1 MYNPPNSFIFIAYMD
16 ISSRNSRV
24 YYLSQVFHSM
34 VFTAPI
40 WIVFYTLRGVSATE
54 ISLIITFAYMMQM
67 VWELPSGALADLIGR
82 RKIIIISSL
91 SYLAF
96 FYAEGFLWF
105 LILNLLMS
113 IGDSFRSG
121 SEEALIYDSFKEVGK
136 EDGISKVFANVS
148 ALYQG
153 GLIFS
158 AIAGGVLYTF
168 NPVLPSIVYGVVLL
182 IAGVIT
188 FFYIEPKIDSEKFTL
203 KNYWLQIVN
212 GSKEAFNSGKY
223 STLISMFYIFIG
235 GIAWSSTLFFNESLL
250 VDMGYSDTV
259 RGILGGVLRFINI
272 ILITYVLAKGKYF
285 STRGIIL
292 LFPVI
297 MLIAYL
303 PGIFLTSTIAPLFIQ
318 LAMLA
323 TTARFIMLSPV
334 VNKVFSSKY
343 RATALSF
350 LSLMIGFVYIALT
363 GVSAYV
369 IPEFGIK
376 IMYTLLGVFTLFTV
390 VPLAYQILRYR
401 REQEAAGI
409 VL

>member
-1 MYNPPNSFIFIAYMD
+1 MD
-16 ISSRNSRV
+16 ISSRNSKV

-54 ISLIITFAYMMQM
+54 ISLIMTFAYMMQM

-82 RKIIIISSL
+82 RRIIIISFIISSL

-96 FYAEGFLWF
+96 FYAQGFLWF
-105 LILNLLMS
+105 LVLNLLMS

-121 SEEALIYDSFKEVGK
+121 SEEAIIYDSFKEVGK

-153 GLIFS
+153 GLIFG
-158 AIAGGVLYTF
+158 AIAGGVLYTL
-168 NPVLPSIVYGVVLL
+168 NPVLPAIVYGVVLL
-182 IAGVIT
+182 IAGGIT

-376 IMYTLLGVFTLFTV
+376 TMYTLLGVFTLFTV
-390 VPLAYQILRYR
+390 VPIAYQILKYR
-401 REQEAAGI
+401 REQEARGI